1 MTDPAAPPEDDAGW
15 SLLDWLLPLAA
26 SWKTIV
32 GGAFL
37 ISVLAFGVSWL
48 ITPTFTARTSFLPP
62 QGQQSAASAALSQLG
77 SLSGLAGAAGGLRTQ
92 ADQFVALM
100 QSSTVAD
107 RLIDQHELMKVHGVQ
122 RRTDARK
129 RLAMNTRITLG
140 KRDGIISIEV
150 DDTDRQRA
158 ADIANSYVDEL
169 RRLTNNLA
177 ITEAQV
183 RRAFFENELKKA
195 SQQLSESQRALEQSG
210 FSPGALKAEPRA
222 AAESYAKLRAEVS
235 FAELRLQTLSRT
247 LQATTPEVQQQLS
260 ILGGLR
266 AQLARA
272 ESSTTESRQD
282 SDYISRFRSFKYHET
297 LFDLLSRQYEMARL
311 DESRDSALVQVID
324 RAEPP
329 ELKSRPR
336 RAINAIVA
344 GFLGLIG
351 MTLLVLTQARIRSSR
366 ADPETARKLDE
377 LNRALVPWR

>member
-1 MTDPAAPPEDDAGW
+1 
-15 SLLDWLLPLAA
+15 
-26 SWKTIV
+26 
-32 GGAFL
+32 
-37 ISVLAFGVSWL
+37 
-48 ITPTFTARTSFLPP
+48 
-62 QGQQSAASAALSQLG
+62 
-77 SLSGLAGAAGGLRTQ
+77 LAGAAGGLRTQ